1 MAAFLKLTNYKNFRS
16 NLRINVWIFISKNIL
31 MELFRSKVKKKYQ
44 IKKLQLF
51 MLNLISAVEVL
62 ASEEVLFKASV

>member
-16 NLRINVWIFISKNIL
+16 ILRINVWIFISKNIL